1 MNGWDVFLCYR
12 DQGSVHETEL
22 QPGLAMRAKQG
33 RERGILRVPGIL
45 SEFRGSR
52 RIEPRLRHR
61 WDRLSVSLRDE
72 QGRLRQGCQ
81 HHYGVPGEMR
91 WVLEKFQ
98 KNNISSITRLPNP
111 LSILA
116 TLLLLNSII
125 HPYIGIERANLRDLR
140 NGFFFLRNSRS
151 YLSRGRTWPDNPAI
165 LDVETNI
172 CRIEA
177 KGWGRGGRG

>member
-91 WVLEKFQ
+91 WVLGKFQ

-140 NGFFFLRNSRS
+140 NGFFFFFKKL
-151 YLSRGRTWPDNPAI
+151 AI
-165 LDVETNI
+165 VF
-172 CRIEA
+172 IERENVA
-177 KGWGRGGRG
+177 G